1 MLNFGEMSVSCEVAF
16 VDGLLFA
23 ISANDTYSF
32 TEKLGFNLYF
42 CDCSRNSN
50 SRFGAS
56 AEVVFYGMRCLNCTC
71 KVTCI
76 Y

>member
-42 CDCSRNSN
+42 CDCS
-50 SRFGAS
+50 
-56 AEVVFYGMRCLNCTC
+56 
-71 KVTCI
+71 
-76 Y
+76 